1 MERIVSLIKQ
11 YRYGILILLL
21 GVGLMLI
28 PTGETDQ
35 TVPQSAA
42 VSANELSVEEKLA
55 DILSRMEGVGKT
67 EVMLTYSMGEETV
80 YETRED
86 SSISDSSENLSRE
99 PVIIT
104 DSGRAEQGLV
114 RQVVPAVFRGAI
126 VVCQG
131 GGSPAVRLAIVE
143 AVSNV
148 TGLTADKITVL
159 KMK

>member
-1 MERIVSLIKQ
+1 MERIVGLMKQ

-21 GVGLMLI
+21 GVGLMLT
-28 PTGETDQ
+28 PTGETDE
-35 TVPQSAA
+35 TIPQSAA